1 MVGNYRIILLYMK
14 WSVPRVIFYKLS
26 RMGAIL
32 FYLIFGTIYVL
43 DDISYSKGADSDLDD
58 KVQNLVILF
67 VFSGFALQL

>member
-1 MVGNYRIILLYMK
+1 MK
-14 WSVPRVIFYKLS
+14 WSAPRVIFYKLS

-43 DDISYSKGADSDLDD
+43 DDISYSKDTDSDLDD